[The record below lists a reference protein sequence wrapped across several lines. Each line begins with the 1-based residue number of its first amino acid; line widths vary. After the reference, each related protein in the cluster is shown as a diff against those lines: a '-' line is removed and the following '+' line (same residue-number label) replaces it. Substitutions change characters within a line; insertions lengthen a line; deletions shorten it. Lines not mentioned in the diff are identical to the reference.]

1 MRTLNLILI
10 FTAMIAFMACGT
22 ATEQDEARDDE
33 LHEALPG
40 VTELNF
46 DETESGLKY
55 VFHEQRGGDMPRAED
70 ILSMTMIYRLD
81 DEVLFDSR
89 ETGMPMFLP
98 LVEPEYP
105 GDIYEALSMMAV
117 GDSAS
122 FLIDGERFFME
133 TAGAPELPPFLEPG
147 DQLIFDIQLDKAM
160 DEDEFAEEQ
169 QRLMEEMM
177 EADMARAEQEEGLML
192 EYLEQEGIMV
202 EPTASGLY
210 YIEEEAGDG
219 PQPEAGDMV
228 SVHYEGRLLD
238 GTVFDSSLERGEPI
252 EFMLGQGQ
260 VIPGWDEGISMMNVG
275 GSARLVIP
283 SHLAYGDRGAGPT
296 IPPYSTLVFDVELVD
311 IVN

>member
-10 FTAMIAFMACGT
+10 FTTMIAVMACGP
-22 ATEQDEARDDE
+22 ATEQDEARDDVQ
-33 LHEALPG
+33 HEAMPD
-40 VTELNF
+40 VTEMDF
-46 DETESGLKY
+46 EEAESGLRY
-55 VFHEQRGGDMPRAED
+55 VFHEQRGGEMPEKED
-70 ILSMTMIYRLD
+70 ILSMTMVYRLD

-98 LVEPEYP
+98 LVDPEYP

-122 FLIDGERFFME
+122 FLIDGERFFLE

-147 DQLIFDIQLDKAM
+147 DQLIFDIQLDKSM
-160 DEDEFAEEQ
+160 DEDAFAEEQ

-177 EADMARAEQEEGLML
+177 EADMERAEQEEGLMM
-192 EYLEQEGIMV
+192 EYLDEEGITV
-202 EPTASGLY
+202 QPTESGLY
-210 YIEEEAGDG
+210 YVEEEAGDG

-238 GTVFDSSLERGEPI
+238 GTVFDSSYERGEPI

-283 SHLAYGDRGAGPT
+283 SHLAYGDQGAGQA
-296 IPPYSTLVFDVELVD
+296 IPPFSTLVFDVELVD